1 MSIFEHRKKLLNL
14 STLLSSC
21 CWWRRRRRK
30 GLTNA
35 PLFPPAWCQGPSSRD
50 INGSLLSTFSVCHLP
65 IPSNSPR
72 PSLLATLHYGF
83 SLLFSYC
90 LLSTHVLLLI
100 VSPLFSTPSL
110 KKYVSLL
117 LLASLA
123 LSFFLNIYPDCYP
136 FSKIFSLLFLFP

>member
-21 CWWRRRRRK
+21 CWWRRRRK

-65 IPSNSPR
+65 IPSNSPG

-83 SLLFSYC
+83 SSLFSYC
-90 LLSTHVLLLI
+90 LPSSHVLLLI

-110 KKYVSLL
+110 TKCLS
-117 LLASLA
+117 SLA
-123 LSFFLNIYPDCYP
+123 CFTCSQFFP
-136 FSKIFSLLFLFP
+136 

>member
-1 MSIFEHRKKLLNL
+1 MLLLKTYLIGRNVSIFEHRKKLLNF

-21 CWWRRRRRK
+21 CWWRRRRK

-100 VSPLFSTPSL
+100 VSPRFSTPSL
-110 KKYVSLL
+110 KIICFS
-117 LLASLA
+117 SLA
-123 LSFFLNIYPDCYP
+123 CFTCSQFFP
-136 FSKIFSLLFLFP
+136 

>member
-72 PSLLATLHYGF
+72 PSLLATLHYCF
-83 SLLFSYC
+83 SLLFFLC
-90 LLSTHVLLLI
+90 LLSFSCLTSYRF
-100 VSPLFSTPSL
+100 SP
-110 KKYVSLL
+110 
-117 LLASLA
+117 A
-123 LSFFLNIYPDCYP
+123 CYP
-136 FSKIFSLLFLFP
+136 FSNNFLLSFSSLACFTFS